1 MPQTR
6 EQEDAW
12 EPRVEMHSRKH
23 LIALPMPKVSSR
35 AWAGSVPPSGSGW
48 VRSLL
53 APAVKTKLIVLLFAA
68 TLLLSGS
75 PVYSVTGISAAQK
88 ERSAHPSKPLKFHYV
103 CPMHEDITS
112 QKRGTCPKCKMKLVK
127 KPVPQEPAQ

>member
-1 MPQTR
+1 MTQTR

-12 EPRVEMHSRKH
+12 EPRVAMQVRKL
-23 LIALPMPKVSSR
+23 LIARLV
-35 AWAGSVPPSGSGW
+35 AG
-48 VRSLL
+48 
-53 APAVKTKLIVLLFAA
+53 

-75 PVYSVTGISAAQK
+75 PVYSVPGIVAAQK
-88 ERSAHPSKPLKFHYV
+88 ERSAHPKKPLKFHYV

-127 KPVPQEPAQ
+127 KPVS

>member
-1 MPQTR
+1 
-6 EQEDAW
+6 
-12 EPRVEMHSRKH
+12 MHFLKLS
-23 LIALPMPKVSSR
+23 
-35 AWAGSVPPSGSGW
+35 
-48 VRSLL
+48 
-53 APAVKTKLIVLLFAA
+53 AVLFAA
-68 TLLLSGS
+68 ALLLSS
-75 PVYSVTGISAAQK
+75 FTVYSVHVVSAAQK